1 MCWMCTQEFP
11 DATVP
16 ADIHADPHQVGTA
29 ARELSA
35 TGQAL
40 RDAARRLRTLANDDL
55 TVSLAIDEVRER
67 ARDTVTTVDKVAGR
81 YEDAG
86 SALAT
91 YRTKLDDALGRLRA
105 ARDTVDTNNDNSRY
119 VRHRRWELER
129 ELRQGTI
136 DSDGSTEL
144 ITVTRRSNEYENSSV
159 SAQARAT
166 TAREDI
172 RTAALV
178 AAAALDDA
186 AETAGLN
193 DGFWDAVGGVFQV
206 VYEWAQENLGPI
218 LEIIRDVLKVL
229 KSILDIICL
238 IVTILSIFIPIL
250 APLAAA
256 LTAVSLILG
265 GLILLC
271 SLVLFALGRLSAGEL
286 LGDAIDFAAG
296 IITSKLGGIKPSSL
310 AGFTS
315 AGRAAWAAGQEG
327 AQYIALPVGQ
337 RALQVA
343 GEMSRDAL
351 VNTNLNVLGNPFV
364 QGWDATVDF
373 APRDGG
379 PAWGDPP
386 APPAFDTSDYDP
398 TPIFTR
404 TADLMTGGLVTP
416 GFELVNNIQSLGDH
430 TWNATASAA

>member
-11 DATVP
+11 DAVIP
-16 ADIHADPHQVGTA
+16 ADVHANPQQVGVA
-29 ARELSA
+29 ASELSA
-35 TGQAL
+35 TGEAL
-40 RDAARRLRTLANDDL
+40 RDAARRLRTLANNDL
-55 TVSLAIDEVRER
+55 TVSLAVDEVRER
-67 ARDTVTTVDKVAGR
+67 ARETVTTVDKVAGR

-86 SALAT
+86 AALAT
-91 YRTKLDDALGRLRA
+91 YRSKLDDALGRLRA
-105 ARDTVDTNNDNSRY
+105 ARAKIDSNNDESRWQ
-119 VRHRRWELER
+119 RHRRWELER
-129 ELRQGTI
+129 ELQRGTI
-136 DSDGSTEL
+136 DPDGSAEL
-144 ITVTRRSNEYENSSV
+144 VRLTRTTNQFENSS
-159 SAQARAT
+159 AT
-166 TAREDI
+166 QQSYASNAREDI

-178 AAAALDDA
+178 AAGALDDA

-193 DGFWDAVGGVFQV
+193 DGFWDAVSGAFQAA
-206 VYEWAQENLGPI
+206 YEWSQENLGPI

-229 KSILDIICL
+229 KSILDVICL

-271 SLVLFALGRLSAGEL
+271 SLCLFALGRLSAGQL

-296 IITSKLGGIKPSSL
+296 LITAKLGGIKPSSL
-310 AGFTS
+310 SGFTS
-315 AGRAAWAAGQEG
+315 AGRTAWAAGQEG

-337 RALQVA
+337 RAMEVV
-343 GEMSRDAL
+343 GGMSRDAV
-351 VNTNLNVLGNPFV
+351 VNTNLIVLGHPFA

-386 APPAFDTSDYDP
+386 TPAWDTSDFDA
-398 TPIFTR
+398 TPLFTR
-404 TADLMTGGLVTP
+404 SADLLTGGLVTP
-416 GFELVNNIQSLGDH
+416 IVETFTNSVELVDH
-430 TWNATASAA
+430 WNATASAA